1 MMTLNISKVPFD
13 EVDPDLQQRMVE
25 SDDALGGSEW
35 IQVFSQSPDLYKA
48 FVDFYYKHIM
58 VDGDGI
64 SLKLTELVRKKVAL
78 INQCHF

>member
-1 MMTLNISKVPFD
+1 
-13 EVDPDLQQRMVE
+13 MVE

-35 IQVFSQSPDLYKA
+35 IQVFSQTPDLYKA

-58 VDGDGI
+58 VEGDGI
-64 SLKLTELVRKKVAL
+64 SLKLTELVRRKVAL